1 MKITINDM
9 MQEEKEV
16 CPNRDYGFCFVDGS
30 LAAFGNF
37 LSLTWDDSGGY
48 RNIIF
53 PLPSIPLQTSTAM
66 QHKIISTYVLDGHIY
81 STVAYFVYLI
91 FLFSI
96 CTYLV
101 KIYHL
106 SISYTSAN
114 SILTA

>member
-16 CPNRDYGFCFVDGS
+16 CLNRDYGFCFVDGS

-53 PLPSIPLQTSTAM
+53 PHSPPFPSRPLQ
-66 QHKIISTYVLDGHIY
+66 LC
-81 STVAYFVYLI
+81 
-91 FLFSI
+91 SI
-96 CTYLV
+96 R
-101 KIYHL
+101 
-106 SISYTSAN
+106 
-114 SILTA
+114 